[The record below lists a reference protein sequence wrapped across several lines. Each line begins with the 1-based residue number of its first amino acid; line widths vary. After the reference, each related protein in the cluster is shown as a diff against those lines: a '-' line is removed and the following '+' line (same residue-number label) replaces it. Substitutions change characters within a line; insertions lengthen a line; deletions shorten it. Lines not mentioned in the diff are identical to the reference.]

1 MSTSIFHSPFTTAL
15 SGSARETEDRIRNI
29 FQYQKKRPP
38 VPALLLACALAL
50 SCGGLV
56 SCQAQET
63 GADIPFSNFTALPGE
78 PLDVVIPATSAQDY
92 NDTNIAFLDNLA
104 ANGPG
109 TDDLPTTPVNLSD
122 FSQSESWNETVWLLS
137 QDTERDAAL
146 YGVIQ
151 FDDYTPGLNASDKL
165 YGVIVHSGKHN
176 AYCSL
181 DWSANLWAY
190 EAPEL
195 WCGDFDGDGR
205 DELAFALACEH
216 GSQSWVE
223 CLYLFEPDTMWDYS
237 PNLRTLETSISTSYD
252 PETLTLYVATDDQLL
267 ILDESWVEG
276 APILEGSLWGG
287 SQVEFYL
294 RDGAIWCTVA
304 LVPSE
309 APLSNPVF
317 VDCPVVFQ
325 DGSYIWGAP
334 ELSARSLPASAESAS
349 GADRLLWITEDGQ
362 VMQAATQ
369 EEYEAGGTP
378 YGDED
383 GYLFYRF

>member
-1 MSTSIFHSPFTTAL
+1 MSSSIFHSPFTTAL
-15 SGSARETEDRIRNI
+15 SGSAKETEDRIRNI

-104 ANGPG
+104 ANGLG
-109 TDDLPTTPVNLSD
+109 IDDPPTTPVNLED

-137 QDTERDAAL
+137 QDTQRDVAL

-151 FDDYTPGLNASDKL
+151 FENYEPGLADASGL
-165 YGVIVHSGKHN
+165 YGVIVRSGAQWRFYPLN
-176 AYCSL
+176 
-181 DWSANLWAY
+181 WQINLWAY
-190 EAPEL
+190 QAPEL
-195 WCGDFDGDGR
+195 WFGDFDGDGQE
-205 DELAFALACEH
+205 ELAFALVYER
-216 GSQSWVE
+216 GSMVWRES
-223 CLYLFEPDTMWDYS
+223 LYLIELDSLDYDMPDFAVSAGLTV
-237 PNLRTLETSISTSYD
+237 SYD
-252 PETLTLYVATDDQLL
+252 PDSMTLYAATEDQLL
-267 ILDESWVEG
+267 LMDESWVDG
-276 APILEGSLWGG
+276 APISEGIFQNST
-287 SQVEFYL
+287 QVEFSY
-294 RDGAIWCTVA
+294 RDGLLRCQMSF
-304 LVPSE
+304 VPSE
-309 APLSNPVF
+309 APMSSPAI
-317 VDCPVVFQ
+317 VDYTIQFQ
-325 DGSYIWGAP
+325 EGGYALCDP
-334 ELSARSLPASAESAS
+334 ELSPDTLSAPNNQ
-349 GADRLLWITEDGQ
+349 LLWIADDGQ

>member
-15 SGSARETEDRIRNI
+15 SGSAKETEDRIRNI

-104 ANGPG
+104 ANGLG
-109 TDDLPTTPVNLSD
+109 IDDPPTTPVNLED

-137 QDTERDAAL
+137 QDTQRDVAL

-151 FDDYTPGLNASDKL
+151 FENYEPGLADASGL
-165 YGVIVHSGKHN
+165 YGVIVRSGAQWRFYPLN
-176 AYCSL
+176 
-181 DWSANLWAY
+181 WQINLWAY
-190 EAPEL
+190 QAPEL
-195 WCGDFDGDGR
+195 WFGDFDGDGQE
-205 DELAFALACEH
+205 ELAFALVYER
-216 GSQSWVE
+216 GSMVWRES
-223 CLYLFEPDTMWDYS
+223 LYLIELDSLDYDMPDFAVSAGLTV
-237 PNLRTLETSISTSYD
+237 SYD
-252 PETLTLYVATDDQLL
+252 PDSMTLYAATEDQLL
-267 ILDESWVEG
+267 LMDESWVDG
-276 APILEGSLWGG
+276 APISEGIFQNST
-287 SQVEFYL
+287 QVEFSY
-294 RDGAIWCTVA
+294 RDGLLRCQMSF
-304 LVPSE
+304 VPSE
-309 APLSNPVF
+309 APMSSPAI
-317 VDCPVVFQ
+317 VDYTIQFQ
-325 DGSYIWGAP
+325 EGGYALCDP
-334 ELSARSLPASAESAS
+334 ELSPDTLSAPNNQ
-349 GADRLLWITEDGQ
+349 LLWIADDGQ

>member
-29 FQYQKKRPP
+29 FQYEKKRPP

-104 ANGPG
+104 ANGLG
-109 TDDLPTTPVNLSD
+109 IDDPPTTPVNLED

-137 QDTERDAAL
+137 QDTQRDVAL

-151 FDDYTPGLNASDKL
+151 FENYEPGLADASGL
-165 YGVIVHSGKHN
+165 YGVIVRSGAQWRFYPLN
-176 AYCSL
+176 
-181 DWSANLWAY
+181 WQINLWAY
-190 EAPEL
+190 QAPEL
-195 WCGDFDGDGR
+195 WFGDFDGDGQE
-205 DELAFALACEH
+205 ELAFALVYER
-216 GSQSWVE
+216 GSMVWRES
-223 CLYLFEPDTMWDYS
+223 LYLIELDSLDYDMPDFAVSAGLTV
-237 PNLRTLETSISTSYD
+237 SYD
-252 PETLTLYVATDDQLL
+252 PDSMTLYAATEDQLL
-267 ILDESWVEG
+267 LMDESWVDG
-276 APILEGSLWGG
+276 APISEGIFQNST
-287 SQVEFYL
+287 QVEFSY
-294 RDGAIWCTVA
+294 RDGLLRCQMSF
-304 LVPSE
+304 VPSE
-309 APLSNPVF
+309 APMSSPAI
-317 VDCPVVFQ
+317 VDYTIQFQ
-325 DGSYIWGAP
+325 EGGYALCDP
-334 ELSARSLPASAESAS
+334 ELSPDTLSAPNNQ
-349 GADRLLWITEDGQ
+349 LLWIADDGQ